1 MRFLLDFTI
10 DEHEPAV
17 DTKTRVDL
25 RIFCIV
31 VGAAAGCRADLADLV
46 VASCGAAPVPAFEH
60 PSALPDPW
68 ATTSPVSLGTATL
81 SLLAAAL
88 LSRALA
94 SAPAGCTHTRP
105 VH

>member
-1 MRFLLDFTI
+1 MRFLPDFTI

-17 DTKTRVDL
+17 DAKTRVDL
-25 RIFCIV
+25 SIFGIV
-31 VGAAAGCRADLADLV
+31 VSAAAGCRADLADLV

-94 SAPAGCTHTRP
+94 SAPAGCTHTWPIR
-105 VH
+105 